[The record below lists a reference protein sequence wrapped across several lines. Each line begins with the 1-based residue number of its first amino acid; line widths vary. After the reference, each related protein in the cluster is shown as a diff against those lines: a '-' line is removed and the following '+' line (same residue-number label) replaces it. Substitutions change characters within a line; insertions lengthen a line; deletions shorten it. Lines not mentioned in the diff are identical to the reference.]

1 MSEEVVN
8 CIIRNLWNN
17 YKVKVPY
24 KIKEHADEMFRSEH
38 DQLHDMAAST
48 SFVLQKHHKLD
59 KFEEKINY
67 EFGMF
72 VFNSVR
78 KLNKEFNDAYD
89 YYQTLSKEYYTIIP
103 RGI

>member
-1 MSEEVVN
+1 MV
-8 CIIRNLWNN
+8 
-17 YKVKVPY
+17 
-24 KIKEHADEMFRSEH
+24 
-38 DQLHDMAAST
+38 AST

-78 KLNKEFNDAYD
+78 KLNNEFNDAYD
-89 YYQTLSKEYYTIIP
+89 YYHTLSKEYYTIIP

>member
-1 MSEEVVN
+1 
-8 CIIRNLWNN
+8 
-17 YKVKVPY
+17 
-24 KIKEHADEMFRSEH
+24 MFRNEH
-38 DQLHDMAAST
+38 DKLHDMVAST
-48 SFVLQKHHKLD
+48 SFILRKRHKLD

-67 EFGMF
+67 EFEMF

-78 KLNKEFNDAYD
+78 KLNNEFNDAYD

>member
-1 MSEEVVN
+1 MSEQVVN

-24 KIKEHADEMFRSEH
+24 KIKEHANEMFRSEH
-38 DQLHDMAAST
+38 DKLHDMAAST
-48 SFVLQKHHKLD
+48 SFILRKRHKLD
-59 KFEEKINY
+59 EFEEKINY

-72 VFNSVR
+72 VLKSVM
-78 KLNKEFNDAYD
+78 KLNNEFNDAYD
-89 YYQTLSKEYYTIIP
+89 YYHTLSKECYTIIP

>member
-1 MSEEVVN
+1 
-8 CIIRNLWNN
+8 
-17 YKVKVPY
+17 
-24 KIKEHADEMFRSEH
+24 
-38 DQLHDMAAST
+38 MAAST
-48 SFVLQKHHKLD
+48 SFVLQKHHKLY

-78 KLNKEFNDAYD
+78 KLNNEFNDAYD